1 MSSTAKSLALGLSLA
16 LVVVLGLGF
25 LSVAGTRFLLHED
38 YPQGTPEEVLLS
50 ARKMI
55 ENGDAHRLPD
65 LVYADTPQMRGLL
78 NELGEVLGSLQD
90 LATQVAHAYPDEI
103 AALKAQAEAA
113 AKSGQASSFI
123 QRLAGEA
130 SANMGPR
137 RRGDRRS
144 TDPDAMRKLFDN
156 AAKEVFADPYGWL
169 AKSEARI
176 SVQTLTSDTAAV
188 LWDKKPV
195 FGVGLMMRES
205 EGKWFISLPT
215 NMPVVSR
222 AMPKSEESW
231 AVMGNLMDVFDNTIK
246 DLAKDVKTGRVA
258 KLDDLARKAGEKAFI
273 PAAITVFAFSK
284 AMEAERK
291 EQKARQQP
299 AAPKPAGT

>member
-16 LVVVLGLGF
+16 LLVVLGLGF
-25 LSVAGTRFLLHED
+25 LSVAGTRFLLHQD
-38 YPQGTPEEVLLS
+38 YPQGTPEEVLAS

-78 NELGEVLGSLQD
+78 NELGQVLGSLQD
-90 LATQVAHAYPDEI
+90 LATQVAAAYPDEI
-103 AALKAQAEAA
+103 AALTAQAEAA
-113 AKSGQASSFI
+113 AKSGQATSFI

-130 SANMGPR
+130 SANMG
-137 RRGDRRS
+137 RRGRDRRNA
-144 TDPDAMRKLFDN
+144 DPAAMRKLFDN

-169 AKSEARI
+169 ARSEGRI
-176 SVQTLTSDTAAV
+176 TVQTLTSDTAAI

-205 EGKWFISLPT
+205 EGSWYISLPT

-231 AVMGNLMDVFDNTIK
+231 MIMGNLMDVFDNTIK
-246 DLAKDVKTGRVA
+246 DLTKDVRSGKIA

-291 EQKARQQP
+291 EQKARQQ
-299 AAPKPAGT
+299 AATPKPAGT